1 MQADFGRLCAALKL
15 ILVQSQ
21 EDRPDLASALL
32 QSQISF
38 TCSMIAIQ
46 FRLILYR
53 WGIGHLAVGGLLK
66 VFEGVR
72 LELNTLLPGVSVAA

>member
-1 MQADFGRLCAALKL
+1 MQADFGRLCAVLKL

-21 EDRPDLASALL
+21 EDRPALASALL
-32 QSQISF
+32 RQISF
-38 TCSMIAIQ
+38 TRSMVAIQ

-53 WGIGHLAVGGLLK
+53 WGIGHLAVGGLLR